1 MGYEVKL
8 TSMSRGPRAGL
19 QIGDPPMTIT
29 REWKS
34 VAKMTATIRS
44 WVTAGLVEARD
55 IREKKAEAQ
64 AKQVRPEKQRVADR
78 TAEVEAELLKVP
90 RRTYQAVADQF
101 GITRDAVQ
109 SIARDL
115 RRKRKG

>member
-8 TSMSRGPRAGL
+8 TDLSRGPGAGL
-19 QIGDPPMTIT
+19 EISDPPMTIT
-29 REWKS
+29 RDWKT
-34 VAKMTATIRS
+34 VAKLTRVIRS
-44 WVTAGLVEARD
+44 WVTAGLVEYRD

-64 AKQVRPEKQRVADR
+64 AQKVQPEKQQVQDR
-78 TAEVEAELLKVP
+78 TAEIETELLKVP

-115 RRKRKG
+115 RKKRKG